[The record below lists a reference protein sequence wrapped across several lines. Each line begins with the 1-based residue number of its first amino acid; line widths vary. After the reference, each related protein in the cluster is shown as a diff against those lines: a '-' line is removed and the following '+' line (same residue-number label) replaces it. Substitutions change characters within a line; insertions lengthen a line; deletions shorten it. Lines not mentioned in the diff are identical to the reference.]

1 MLRERVVTAIVLA
14 AACLAALF
22 WLPALG
28 WTALVGFI
36 LALAAWE
43 WAGFAR
49 CRTTRART
57 GYTVATVAAFVGTA
71 WLLRLP
77 TGAPGTIALLPVYG
91 AAIAF
96 WVIVAPLW
104 IWRRPSDAP
113 AALLLA
119 LGWIVLLPA
128 VLALVHLRNV
138 NPFALLLFMAMVW
151 VADIA
156 AYFVGRR
163 FGRFKLAPVVSPGKT
178 WEGLA
183 GAMAAAAVY
192 AVAWTTFYPHAAPA
206 VLRDIP
212 WSTGAMLLFVEA
224 LTVLS
229 VIGDLFES
237 AMKRQAGLKDSGTL
251 LPGHGGILDRI
262 DALTPV
268 LPAAALVILI

>member
-1 MLRERVVTAIVLA
+1 MLRERIVTGIVLA

-22 WLPALG
+22 WLPAIG
-28 WTALVGFI
+28 WATLVGCI

-43 WAGFAR
+43 WAALAR
-49 CRTTRART
+49 CRTARART
-57 GYTVATVAAFVGTA
+57 GYAAATLVAFVCAA
-71 WLLRLP
+71 WLLRLAS
-77 TGAPGTIALLPVYG
+77 GATGTIALAPVYG

-96 WVIVAPLW
+96 WLIVAPLW
-104 IWRRPSDAP
+104 IWRRPSGMP
-113 AALLLA
+113 SALLLA

-128 VLALVHLRNV
+128 VLALVHLRNFDPTV
-138 NPFALLLFMAMVW
+138 LLLFMALVW

-192 AVAWTTFYPHAAPA
+192 AVVWTTVYPHATPA

-229 VIGDLFES
+229 VVGDLFES
-237 AMKRQAGLKDSGTL
+237 AMKRQAGLKDSGAL

-268 LPAAALVILI
+268 LPAAALLILI